1 MKHFKRFL
9 GALALA
15 GLLSLSLNADAQSN
29 GNSRFGG
36 WRMWC
41 EVNPYENPP
50 VERCWYIRYNPGKGK
65 GTKKGGKK

>member
-1 MKHFKRFL
+1 MKTYFQRLFA
-9 GALALA
+9 ALLLA
-15 GLLSLSLNADAQSN
+15 TLLTVSVGTEAQSK
-29 GNSRFGG
+29 GSTFGG